1 MKVFIELQMDG
12 HCHISMKQ
20 SPFEKVV
27 TSSHG
32 VEVGAMIISTVVDAL
47 LDSEKV
53 DMKDRPERMNDMLEL
68 SKVFFLSELL
78 ESLKGENEGKD
89 VDAGDSKD
97 EDVDDDEL
105 DGG

>member
-53 DMKDRPERMNDMLEL
+53 DMKDRSEHMNDMLEL

-78 ESLKGENEGKD
+78 ESLKQENEE
-89 VDAGDSKD
+89 AD
-97 EDVDDDEL
+97 EDMDTGDFEDEDFDEE
-105 DGG
+105 DGE